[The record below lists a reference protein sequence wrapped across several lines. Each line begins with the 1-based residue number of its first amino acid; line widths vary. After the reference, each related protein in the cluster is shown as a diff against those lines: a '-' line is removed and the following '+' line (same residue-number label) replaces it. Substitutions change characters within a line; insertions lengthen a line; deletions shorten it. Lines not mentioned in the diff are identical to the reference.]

1 VNETVP
7 GYDVSDW
14 YGVGAPKDTP
24 GKIVDRLNKE
34 INAALGDPKAISQ
47 ITGLG
52 ATSFLI
58 APAELRKFIAE
69 ETAKWA
75 KVVRSSGIKP
85 S

>member
-47 ITGLG
+47 IQV
-52 ATSFLI
+52 SV
-58 APAELRKFIAE
+58 LRA
-69 ETAKWA
+69 
-75 KVVRSSGIKP
+75 S
-85 S
+85 